1 MNLKISLRVRW
12 VKPTLERIVQDVQ
25 DLPALPQIVEQVIR
39 VTEDPDSTV
48 KELNDIICQDQ
59 ALTARILRLANSAYY
74 GFPRRISTVVEA
86 IVILGFNTIRNL
98 VLAASVYDLLSREV
112 PGYQLGKGELW
123 RHSIACAMAARLLA
137 RQVRFPAPD
146 QAFVAGLLHDIGK
159 IVLSVYMQDAYLEII
174 NTVKEKRIPFSQA
187 EKDVLGFT
195 HAEVGAKVAEKW
207 NFPVPLVEAIAF
219 HHEPTRARENARL
232 TALVHIADAICMM
245 MGIGLG
251 GDGLCYPVFPEALSL
266 LGLQQG
272 IIEELID
279 RLSDLFVDKNSFLDA
294 TK

>member
-1 MNLKISLRVRW
+1 MTRNLLKGEK
-12 VKPTLERIVQDVQ
+12 VKPTLEQIIRDVQ
-25 DLPALPQIVEQVIR
+25 DLPALPQVVEQVIR

-48 KELNDIICQDQ
+48 NELNDIICQDQ
-59 ALTARILRLANSAYY
+59 VLTARILRLANSAYY

-98 VLAASVYDLLSREV
+98 ALAASVYDLLNREV

-123 RHSIACAMAARLLA
+123 SHSIACAMAVRLLA
-137 RQVRFPAPD
+137 RQVRFPSPD

-174 NTVKEKRIPFSQA
+174 NAVKEKRIPFSEA

-207 NFPVPLVEAIAF
+207 NLPVPLVEAIAF
-219 HHEPTRARENARL
+219 HHEPTKTGENARL
-232 TALVHIADAICMM
+232 TALVHIADAVCMM

-251 GDGLCYPVFPEALSL
+251 GDGLCYPVFSEALSL
-266 LGLQQG
+266 LGVQQG

-279 RLSDLFVDKNSFLDA
+279 RLSDLFVDKNSFLGT